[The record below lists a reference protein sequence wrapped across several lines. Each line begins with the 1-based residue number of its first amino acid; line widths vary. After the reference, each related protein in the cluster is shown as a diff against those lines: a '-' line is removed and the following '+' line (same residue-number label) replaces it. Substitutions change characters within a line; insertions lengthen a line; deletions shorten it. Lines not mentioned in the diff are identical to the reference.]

1 MSRRPDSDAC
11 LLLTDSSLSPPS
23 EPDPLA
29 LEAEHENSCRLELMS
44 PINAGAEGSYRQQVL
59 PWEREQFNP

>member
-11 LLLTDSSLSPPS
+11 LLLTDSSLSRPN
-23 EPDPLA
+23 EPDPPT
-29 LEAEHENSCRLELMS
+29 LEAEHETSCKLELMS
-44 PINAGAEGSYRQQVL
+44 PIHTGAEGSYCQQVL